1 MATKYQSIGQRVK
14 IGNLAAEKVKD
25 FLNSKFE
32 DHKLEKSN
40 EEEDKFLKID
50 YKCSNTDWTFQFK
63 VRETGDDFIYEVFLI
78 HPKDHACIEHAH
90 KFNIKNGR
98 DYECTARYYVTKPS
112 SKNEIY
118 ISKASSLKKYVQD
131 LIFNFNSQHSFS
143 AEKIKEWLNLSL
155 SQRNKSF
162 VMKKFDDGVEMR
174 FKVDEGYGKSYAK
187 ILFFV
192 PVTIDIPKKI
202 IQMTEETSKL
212 KLSMI
217 LEELE

>member
-1 MATKYQSIGQRVK
+1 MATKYQTIGQRVK

-32 DHKLEKSN
+32 DYKLEKSN
-40 EEEDKFLKID
+40 EEEDKLLKID
-50 YKCSNTDWTFQFK
+50 YKCANTDWTFQFK

-78 HPKDHACIEHAH
+78 HPKDHNCIEHAH

-98 DYECTARYYVTKPS
+98 DYECTAKYYVTKPS
-112 SKNEIY
+112 SKDEIY
-118 ISKASSLKKYVQD
+118 ISKAAHLKKYVEN
-131 LIFNFNSQHSFS
+131 LIFDFNSQCSFS
-143 AEKIKEWLNLSL
+143 AKKVKEWLNLSL

-162 VMKKFDDGVEMR
+162 IMKKFDDGVEMR
-174 FKVDEGYGKSYAK
+174 FKIDEGYGKSYAK

-202 IQMTEETSKL
+202 IEMKENVLPL
-212 KLSMI
+212 KLSSI
-217 LEELE
+217 LDELE